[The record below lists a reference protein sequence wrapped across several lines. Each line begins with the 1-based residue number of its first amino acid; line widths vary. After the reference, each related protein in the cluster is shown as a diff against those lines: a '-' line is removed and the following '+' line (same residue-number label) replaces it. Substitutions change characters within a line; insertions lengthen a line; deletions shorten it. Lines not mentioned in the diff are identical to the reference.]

1 MKFLLPLLRN
11 NLLQLS
17 HANQL
22 RYADTKNRTKTI
34 TLYMLIAMILMGL
47 LAYLIYSLKIIY
59 SIAWSLEEVVTE
71 LVVPMVL
78 ICVILNIAISIFWGS
93 GLLLSDTNIDS
104 VLALPIPLRT
114 LILSKLTVL
123 FMVEVALTVAL
134 LLPMM
139 VLFGLT
145 AGMGFPFYLIVLG
158 ITILFPVIPGLLGTM
173 FGTQIYRILKNSSA
187 RIARLKAAAAILI
200 LFAFMIFM
208 FCKFPDIA
216 AGNFGD
222 VISTST
228 FTLYAGQYIHRL
240 LNGDYLLIGI
250 YFGGVFL
257 IGVTLLYGL
266 IKIFRNW
273 YSNDAIQG
281 SKSQP
286 VDWNKQTTKQHSPVS
301 ALLERERT
309 RYFSLPVYLTNTA
322 CGLLF
327 AAVFVLLVVLMSDK
341 ITPYIYQLAEYFQVP
356 FADYDVLF
364 IYAFSILTTISCT
377 TYVSI
382 SIEGKQIEILKSL
395 PIAAKCLFRVKLLH
409 HLSMSVPTIFVLN
422 TIMALYLQ
430 WSFPT
435 NGLLVDC
442 EKLEFFKEYNVNV
455 GFSVDGIS
463 AIHDKYRCGTH
474 ERVMANIALYK
485 EVNGK
490 YPSMNCT
497 VGKEIIDNPEAT
509 IGFFEKFGNRITFSR
524 MIGKQ
529 GISLPDFNAFLNK
542 AMERLNVRTGGY
554 DCTMYGGMCGAGMD
568 NIFYAN
574 GKIFICGN
582 CIDLPFSMPYDT
594 PLNEVSFDVIDF
606 DRSCCFK
613 EVFTG

>member
-11 NLLQLS
+11 NILQLS

-34 TLYMLIAMILMGL
+34 TLYMLIAAILMGL

-71 LVVPMVL
+71 LVIPMVL
-78 ICVILNIAISIFWGS
+78 ICVSLNIAISVFWGS

-104 VLALPIPLRT
+104 MLALPIPLRT

-145 AGMGFPFYLIVLG
+145 ADMGFPFYLIVLG
-158 ITILFPVIPGLLGTM
+158 ITIIFPVIPGLLGTM
-173 FGTQIYRILKNSSA
+173 IGTQIYRILKSSSA
-187 RIARLKAAAAILI
+187 RIARLKAAAAILV

-228 FTLYAGQYIHRL
+228 FTLYADQYIHRL
-240 LNGDYLLIGI
+240 LNGDYLLIGL

-257 IGVTLLYGL
+257 IGVILLYGL

-286 VDWNKQTTKQHSPVS
+286 VDWNKQTTEQHSPVS

-322 CGLLF
+322 CGLLDTLNAF
-327 AAVFVLLVVLMSDK
+327 
-341 ITPYIYQLAEYFQVP
+341 
-356 FADYDVLF
+356 DYDGVAE
-364 IYAFSILTTISCT
+364 IYNNPAVDASTFEASGEIIE
-377 TYVSI
+377 TYGTFESYGNVSYVAD
-382 SIEGKQIEILKSL
+382 K
-395 PIAAKCLFRVKLLH
+395 
-409 HLSMSVPTIFVLN
+409 T
-422 TIMALYLQ
+422 
-430 WSFPT
+430 
-435 NGLLVDC
+435 D
-442 EKLEFFKEYNVNV
+442 
-455 GFSVDGIS
+455 DGI
-463 AIHDKYRCGTH
+463 
-474 ERVMANIALYK
+474 EFVRVIQIANYEK
-485 EVNGK
+485 GK
-490 YPSMNCT
+490 LTFTAS
-497 VGKEIIDNPEAT
+497 
-509 IGFFEKFGNRITFSR
+509 FFEDGSVAGF
-524 MIGKQ
+524 
-529 GISLPDFNAFLNK
+529 
-542 AMERLNVRTGGY
+542 RLA
-554 DCTMYGGMCGAGMD
+554 D
-568 NIFYAN
+568 
-574 GKIFICGN
+574 
-582 CIDLPFSMPYDT
+582 
-594 PLNEVSFDVIDF
+594 
-606 DRSCCFK
+606 
-613 EVFTG
+613 

>member
-422 TIMALYLQ
+422 TIMA
-430 WSFPT
+430 SSS
-435 NGLLVDC
+435 DC
-442 EKLEFFKEYNVNV
+442 
-455 GFSVDGIS
+455 
-463 AIHDKYRCGTH
+463 
-474 ERVMANIALYK
+474 M
-485 EVNGK
+485 
-490 YPSMNCT
+490 
-497 VGKEIIDNPEAT
+497 
-509 IGFFEKFGNRITFSR
+509 RITFPASSPTSVSSNCPVTMSWNRPTLQILSNICGRKSR
-524 MIGKQ
+524 NRRSRKSTSDSSLQRSESTPICSSLTLTFSGSLWIKFISPRFTRRTRMSRALRSEKLRLFITSLVHLILRKQ
-529 GISLPDFNAFLNK
+529 GSNPKQPKKKRKPA
-542 AMERLNVRTGGY
+542 
-554 DCTMYGGMCGAGMD
+554 
-568 NIFYAN
+568 
-574 GKIFICGN
+574 
-582 CIDLPFSMPYDT
+582 
-594 PLNEVSFDVIDF
+594 
-606 DRSCCFK
+606 
-613 EVFTG
+613 